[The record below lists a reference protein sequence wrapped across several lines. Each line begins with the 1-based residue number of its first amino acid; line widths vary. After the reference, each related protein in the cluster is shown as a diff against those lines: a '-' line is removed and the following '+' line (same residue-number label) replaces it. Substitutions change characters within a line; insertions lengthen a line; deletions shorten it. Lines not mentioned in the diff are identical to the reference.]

1 MMLGQSPIRH
11 QIRSCARLRMM
22 LRAPRSK
29 PQMLSKPLSSV
40 PAMVCPMEVSPHT
53 TNLELAPDICREHA
67 GESHI
72 FFGFYII
79 VYSTCTC
86 TCMYAH
92 ICQKFSF
99 LFSLP
104 HEDWTTETCF
114 KFYSFYTM
122 S

>member
-1 MMLGQSPIRH
+1 
-11 QIRSCARLRMM
+11 MM

-67 GESHI
+67 GESHL

-79 VYSTCTC
+79 VYST
-86 TCMYAH
+86 
-92 ICQKFSF
+92 Q
-99 LFSLP
+99 
-104 HEDWTTETCF
+104 EDWTTETCF